1 MSWYKDPFRHSLA
14 SKGVK
19 TNFSVSK
26 RDALDDLKRVAVEMG
41 DAPTMKE
48 YEEKGRY
55 SPSTIVAKA
64 PKTMGDRG
72 WDSALKAA
80 DVKSVNK
87 QDKDYDDILVKGG
100 IRKLPFA
107 AKKSFSA
114 FQDEFRDRFF
124 IYSQEFSDPELVKS
138 RLMSEFGLSRPEVED
153 MLQDEGVMR
162 FAYVKKRKSM
172 AYKFIGGKD
181 EDPVKFIDMNLKAT
195 ADHSIDKFWSGV
207 KYTLGHPFEDADGE
221 WIEYNMIAGNKNVLL
236 SKDKAERAEQRGAAI
251 FARVASQANMEPLI
265 ERGKNR
271 SFRQIVTEL
280 EFGRRDGDEKEDER
294 LIKDHLEK

>member
-19 TNFSVSK
+19 TNLSVSR
-26 RDALDDLKRVAVEMG
+26 RDALNDLKRVAVEIG
-41 DAPTMKE
+41 DTPTMKE

-55 SPSTIVAKA
+55 SPTTVIAKA

-72 WDSALKAA
+72 WNSALKAA
-80 DVKSVNK
+80 NV
-87 QDKDYDDILVKGG
+87 DKDYDGVLVKEG

-124 IYSQEFSDPELVKS
+124 IYSQEFSDSELVKS

-153 MLQDEGVMR
+153 LLQDEGVMR

-181 EDPVKFIDMNLKAT
+181 EDPVKFIDANLKAT

-265 ERGKNR
+265 ERVK
-271 SFRQIVTEL
+271 I
-280 EFGRRDGDEKEDER
+280 GRLGR
-294 LIKDHLEK
+294 

>member
-162 FAYVKKRKSM
+162 FAYKRKKSM
-172 AYKFIGGKD
+172 AYKFIDDGAG
-181 EDPVKFIDMNLKAT
+181 DPVEFVHNNLKAT
-195 ADHSIDKFWSGV
+195 GDHSVGDFWSGV
-207 KYTLGHPFEDADGE
+207 KYTLFHPWKDADGE
-221 WIEYNMIAGNKNVLL
+221 WVEYNVAAGKNNVLL
-236 SKDKAERAEQRGAAI
+236 SKDKFERAEQRAAAI
-251 FARVASQANMEPLI
+251 SARVLTQANVESLL
-265 ERGKNR
+265 EKGKDR
-271 SFRQIVTEL
+271 SFRQIITEL
-280 EFGRRDGDEKEDER
+280 EFGRRTGDEKEDER